1 MRKTRSSPTADDAP
15 ANPLKV
21 TMDVVAAYADAMREM
36 TGRYGKP
43 PAPATRA
50 RRLAS
55 PSAPYKHLAAHRQ
68 VPTMTPK
75 CRRSIR

>member
-1 MRKTRSSPTADDAP
+1 M
-15 ANPLKV
+15 

-55 PSAPYKHLAAHRQ
+55 PSAPYKHLAARHCHYQRGSQ
-68 VPTMTPK
+68 P
-75 CRRSIR
+75 